1 MVVKVQVMSDEEL
14 QRHEKHNADLDD
26 CCDKIKLCICL
37 GICIFVFVYLI
48 VMIIISHIEMK

>member
-1 MVVKVQVMSDEEL
+1 MSDEEL

-26 CCDKIKLCICL
+26 CCDNIKLCICL